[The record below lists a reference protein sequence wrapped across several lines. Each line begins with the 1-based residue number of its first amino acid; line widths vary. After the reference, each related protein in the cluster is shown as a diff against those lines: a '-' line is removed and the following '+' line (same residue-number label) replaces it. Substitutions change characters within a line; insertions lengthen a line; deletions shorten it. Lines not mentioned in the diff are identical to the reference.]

1 MSEKHF
7 GEIEEGNEL
16 EKAIQEAADSIPDEE
31 EAKEETLEGA
41 VDVSE
46 EELDE
51 ALKAAREREE
61 QGK

>member
-7 GEIEEGNEL
+7 GEIEEGDEL

-31 EAKEETLEGA
+31 ELKEEVLEGA
-41 VDVSE
+41 VNVSE
-46 EELDE
+46 EELQK
-51 ALKAAREREE
+51 ALDAAREREE